1 MKNCSSFIDSFAFD
15 KRLAVYDIA
24 GSVAHVKML
33 VKCRIIPSADGA
45 AIIAGLAAILA
56 DVKKGKGVA
65 AQEDVFGFRPGLGED
80 RSRFRAGT
88 GGGSA
93 LPDRW

>member
-65 AQEDVFGFRPGLGED
+65 AQEDIHYAIEKELIR
-80 RSRFRAGT
+80 R
-88 GGGSA
+88 
-93 LPDRW
+93 